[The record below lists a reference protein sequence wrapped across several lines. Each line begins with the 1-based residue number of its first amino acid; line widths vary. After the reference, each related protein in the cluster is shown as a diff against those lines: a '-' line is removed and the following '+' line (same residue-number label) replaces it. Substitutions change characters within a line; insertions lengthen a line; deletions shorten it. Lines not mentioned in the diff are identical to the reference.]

1 MGRNRGKTAEQHKA
15 EGNELYKEGKLEEA
29 CRSYEAAMQL
39 EPGLAVYASNK
50 SACLFELGR

>member
-1 MGRNRGKTAEQHKA
+1 MGVTHEKTAEEHKA
-15 EGNELYKEGKLEEA
+15 EGNQRYKEGKLEDA

-39 EPGLAVYASNK
+39 EPGLAVYPSNK